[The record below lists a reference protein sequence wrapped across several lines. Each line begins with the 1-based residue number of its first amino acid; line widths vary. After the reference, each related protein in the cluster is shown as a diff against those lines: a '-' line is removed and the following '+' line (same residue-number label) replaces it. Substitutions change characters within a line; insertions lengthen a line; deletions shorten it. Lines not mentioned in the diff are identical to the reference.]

1 MLAGFS
7 NGWMQSGVYAA
18 VICAWKKMKV
28 DQEVDIYHTVKQLRF
43 HMPNLVQDLVSGIFN

>member
-7 NGWMQSGVYAA
+7 NGGMQSGLYAA
-18 VICAWKKMKV
+18 VSCVWEKMKV

-43 HMPNLVQDLVSGIFN
+43 HMPNLVQDLVSAIFN